1 MKICFKRKI
10 NCPSEIILCIF
21 IYGMKLNY
29 ELGLVCILELCG
41 THACEPELVSKL
53 VLVCVQEQDGKKE
66 RAYELE
72 LEWRIPY

>member
-1 MKICFKRKI
+1 MFQTENKLSFRK
-10 NCPSEIILCIF
+10 SIILCIF

-72 LEWRIPY
+72 LELHIPY